1 MYSENILK
9 IPKYTIFYKHISQ
22 KTTMNIFDKR
32 IPATADY
39 PNYPNDSP
47 LFFML

>member
-1 MYSENILK
+1 MYPDNVLK
-9 IPKYTIFYKHISQ
+9 ITPNTIFYKHISQ

-32 IPATADY
+32 ISATADH